1 MGKSKNLALV
11 LDEAEGEVT
20 AALSTIMQKHGL
32 PCYLM
37 EPIIDK
43 LHRQINDGKAAEI
56 AAAKKELEE
65 VDEDNAQD

>member
-1 MGKSKNLALV
+1 MGKSRNLALV
-11 LDEAEGEVT
+11 LDEAEGEAT
-20 AALSTIMQKHGL
+20 AALSAIMQKHGL

-65 VDEDNAQD
+65 VDEDNTQD

>member
-1 MGKSKNLALV
+1 MGNSRNLALV
-11 LDEAEGEVT
+11 LDEAEHEVT
-20 AALSTIMQKHGL
+20 ATMNTIMQKHGL

-56 AAAKKELEE
+56 AAAKKELEAMNE
-65 VDEDNAQD
+65 SNP

>member
-20 AALSTIMQKHGL
+20 AALSAIMQKHGL

>member
-1 MGKSKNLALV
+1 MGNSRNLALV
-11 LDEAEGEVT
+11 LDEAEREVT
-20 AALSTIMQKHGL
+20 AALNTIMQKHGL

-56 AAAKKELEE
+56 AAAKKELEAMNE
-65 VDEDNAQD
+65 SNP

>member
-1 MGKSKNLALV
+1 MGNSRNLALV
-11 LDEAEGEVT
+11 LDEAEREVT
-20 AALSTIMQKHGL
+20 AALNVIMQKHGL

-56 AAAKKELEE
+56 AAAKKELEATNE
-65 VDEDNAQD
+65 SNK